1 MKTIDTG
8 KETIREI
15 FDKRWYRIPE
25 YQRPYVW
32 GKEEVNILLE
42 DIYEAMNDD
51 INAEYF
57 LGSIIFQNIDNLLVD
72 ILDGQQRLTTL
83 FLLIAVIRDLTSN
96 LQLKEACQDYI
107 FQEGNEFKNI
117 PEKVRIEFNIRDE
130 VKNFVEKFIK
140 VSGKLKDNNAL
151 NEILKYT
158 KDISIKNMINN
169 IFEIKNFFKD
179 KSIEDF
185 AKYLFNK
192 VVLIYVSSSSLEDA
206 FKLFTVMNDRGI
218 KLRNSDIL
226 KAMNLREI
234 NTNERELYAKKWE
247 EIENY
252 FDEDFDK
259 FLSYLRMILVKEKAK
274 KSLLSEF
281 EENVY
286 FIKGIKKNN
295 VPLLKLGKDTVE
307 FIDKYKN
314 YYENLFDNNE
324 DVKFTALISIM
335 KNTLPADLW
344 IAALLRFYDKFQSN
358 NILEFLE
365 KLDNKFSFDWIV
377 GYTPTKRIEN
387 INKIIKA
394 IENINDLE
402 TLLKSS
408 VFNID
413 LNNLENILNDDVYG
427 KRFAKYLLY
436 KLEYFYVDND
446 SPLPHFPKILTIEHI
461 LPQNPPQNSQW
472 RKDFSDEEIR
482 ELVHKI
488 GNLILMSRRKNS
500 SQGNRDFIYKKN
512 KYFKGRIDLFR
523 HSAEVILNNEKWT
536 PIEIKNNQDKI
547 VKKLMVHYS
556 KNNIQD

>member
-523 HSAEVILNNEKWT
+523 HSTEVILNNEKWT

>member
-1 MKTIDTG
+1 MKTIYTG
-8 KETIREI
+8 KETIGEI

-32 GKEEVNILLE
+32 GKEEVNLLLE

-72 ILDGQQRLTTL
+72 MLDGQQRLTTL
-83 FLLIAVIRDLTSN
+83 FLLIAVIRDLTN
-96 LQLKEACQDYI
+96 NPQLKDACQDYI
-107 FQEGNEFKNI
+107 FQVGNEFKNI

-140 VSGKLKDNNAL
+140 VSGKLKDINSL
-151 NEILKYT
+151 KEILKYT
-158 KDISIKNMINN
+158 KDISVKNMVNN
-169 IFEIKNFFKD
+169 IFEIKNFFRSR
-179 KSIEDF
+179 SIEDF
-185 AKYLFNK
+185 SKYLFNK

-234 NTNERELYAKKWE
+234 NSNERDLYAKKWE
-247 EIENY
+247 EVENY
-252 FDEDFDK
+252 FGEDFDK

-281 EENVY
+281 EENIY
-286 FIKGIKKNN
+286 FNKGTKKDN
-295 VPLLKLGKDTVE
+295 VPLLKLGKETVD
-307 FIDKYKN
+307 FINKYKN
-314 YYENLFDNNE
+314 HYENLFDNNE
-324 DVKFTALISIM
+324 DVKFNALISIM

-344 IAALLRFYDKFQSN
+344 IAPLLRFYDKFQSN

-377 GYTPTKRIEN
+377 GFTPTKRIEN
-387 INKIIKA
+387 TNKIIKA
-394 IENINDLE
+394 IENINDVE
-402 TLLKSS
+402 TLLKND

-413 LNNLENILNDDVYG
+413 LNNLKNVLNDDIYG

-436 KLEYFYVDND
+436 KLEYFYVDNE
-446 SPLPHFPKILTIEHI
+446 SPLPLFPKTLTIEHI

-472 RKDFSDEEIR
+472 RKDFSDEEIK

-523 HSAEVILNNEKWT
+523 HSTEVILNNEKWT
-536 PIEIKNNQDKI
+536 SIEIKNNQDKI
-547 VKKLMVHYS
+547 VEKLMTHYS
-556 KNNIQD
+556 KNNTHD